1 MRHRRQGG
9 QVATVETRTEAAAPE
24 SQGALV
30 SGNKP
35 VGFLLAALA
44 LGSAG
49 QLLLDLR
56 SSVIW
61 GVVLLAL
68 GALLFGVSAS
78 PRRGPQEPAPLLM
91 YQPVR
96 WLPLAGALL
105 IGVVSL
111 MGFAGN
117 RYTLHGVILW
127 AGSLFCVLFAHL
139 PSDFRLNLPRFP
151 VKAQLSLP
159 GLVVLFSILMGS
171 FFRLHRIHT
180 LPLEMG
186 CDLPL
191 IHANIAQ
198 ILGGEF
204 PIFFESHP
212 GREGLFFY
220 LAAPVAAVAGLSHT
234 SIKVAA
240 ALTGI
245 LTIPVVYRLGREM
258 FDPWTGALA
267 AFLLS
272 FSHWHIILSRVGYRA
287 VLMPLLVSLSL
298 LFLVR
303 GLKTGRDIHYVLS
316 ALFTGLGLQ
325 SYNAFMVVPPML
337 GLALVLARL
346 LSRRWRLAIQWRQV
360 VLWAIVGLLA
370 ALPLLSYVLEDP
382 QRYVYRA
389 ATRVTSMESALT
401 DSPASTWLGN
411 AGKAAAMFHYEGDS
425 VYVSNVPRHRQLGYV
440 TAILFAFG
448 AVYSVLRRPAREFW
462 LLWLSFAGTM
472 LPSTLALAFPDEVP
486 SAVRSIGAL
495 PFAMVIS
502 ALGLRAAGAWLVRAW
517 LRGSGN
523 PARHNSGRKLTI
535 VVASILGAGLAMEI
549 LSVYPLYFER
559 YAMAQPLQNQSISL
573 EMARTIDDFADDGE
587 AYILSAAHW
596 YDGNAVRAQFRRTPR
611 EWANELMI
619 LEPGKPPLDGEAGR
633 VLVILHPDAEEAL
646 ELLERSFGN
655 QIVLEHRWRDGSL
668 AFKAFYGER

>member
-1 MRHRRQGG
+1 M
-9 QVATVETRTEAAAPE
+9 ATVETETEAAVAKT
-24 SQGALV
+24 QGAV
-30 SGNKP
+30 MAADKP
-35 VGFLLAALA
+35 VVFLLAALA
-44 LGSAG
+44 LGTAG

-56 SSVIW
+56 T
-61 GVVLLAL
+61 GVVLGAVLL
-68 GALLFGVSAS
+68 SFGALIFGFFA
-78 PRRGPQEPAPLLM
+78 PAQHRPQEASTSSINE
-91 YQPVR
+91 PVR
-96 WLPLAGALL
+96 WLPLVGALL
-105 IGVVSL
+105 LGLVSL

-117 RYTLHGVILW
+117 RYTLHGLTLW
-127 AGSLFCVLFAHL
+127 AGSLCWVLLTHL
-139 PSDFRLNLPRFP
+139 PSDFRLNRPRFP
-151 VKAQLSLP
+151 IRVQLSLSD
-159 GLVVLFSILMGS
+159 LVVLFSVLMGS
-171 FFRLHRIHT
+171 FFRLYRIHM

-220 LAAPVAAVAGLSHT
+220 LTAPLAAVAGLSHT

-240 ALTGI
+240 ALTGM
-245 LTIPVVYRLGREM
+245 LTIPVVYWLGREM

-287 VLMPLLVSLSL
+287 ILMPLLVSLSL

-303 GLKTGRDIHYVLS
+303 GLKTGKDIHYVLS
-316 ALFTGLGLQ
+316 ALFAGLGLQ
-325 SYNAFMVVPPML
+325 SYNAFMVVPPVL

-346 LSRRWRLAIQWRQV
+346 LSRRWQLAIHWHQV
-360 VLWAIVGLLA
+360 VLWAIVVLLA
-370 ALPLLSYVLEDP
+370 ALPLLSYVLENP

-389 ATRVTSMESALT
+389 ATRVTSIESALPE
-401 DSPASTWLGN
+401 SPALTWLGN
-411 AGKAAAMFHYEGDS
+411 VGKAMAMFNYQGDS
-425 VYVSNVPRHRQLGYV
+425 IYVNNVPRHRQLGFV
-440 TAILFAFG
+440 TAVLFAFG
-448 AVYSVLRRPAREFW
+448 AVYSVLQVRRHQVW
-462 LLWLSFAGTM
+462 LLWLLFAGTM

-495 PFAMVIS
+495 PFAMLIS
-502 ALGLRAAGAWLVRAW
+502 AIGLRSAGAWLVSAW
-517 LRGSGN
+517 SGT
-523 PARHNSGRKLTI
+523 PDSTASRSSTRTLI
-535 VVASILGAGLAMEI
+535 VVLGTGLCAGLAMEI
-549 LSVYPLYFER
+549 LGVYPLYFKR

-596 YDGNAVRAQFRRTPR
+596 YDGNAVRAQFKRTPR
-611 EWANELMI
+611 QWSNELMA
-619 LEPGKPPLDGEAGR
+619 LEPGKPPLDGEAGK
-633 VLVILHPDAEEAL
+633 VLVILHPDAREAL
-646 ELLERSFGN
+646 ELLEHSFEK
-655 QIVLEHRWRDGSL
+655 QIVLEHRWKDGSL

>member
-1 MRHRRQGG
+1 M
-9 QVATVETRTEAAAPE
+9 A
-24 SQGALV
+24 
-30 SGNKP
+30 GNKP
-35 VGFLLAALA
+35 VVFLLAALA
-44 LGSAG
+44 LGAAG

-56 SSVIW
+56 T
-61 GVVLLAL
+61 GVTLGAVLLAL
-68 GALLFGVSAS
+68 GALVFGFFA
-78 PRRGPQEPAPLLM
+78 PAPHRPQEGSPSSINE
-91 YQPVR
+91 PVR
-96 WLPLAGALL
+96 WLPLVGALL
-105 IGVVSL
+105 LGLVSL

-117 RYTLHGVILW
+117 RYTLPGVILW
-127 AGSLFCVLFAHL
+127 AGSLCCVLLAHR
-139 PSDFRLNLPRFP
+139 PSDFRLNRRRFP
-151 VKAQLSLP
+151 IRVQLSLP
-159 GLVVLFSILMGS
+159 DLVVLFSVLLGG
-171 FFRLHRIHT
+171 FFRLYRIHT

-198 ILGGEF
+198 ILGGDF

-220 LAAPVAAVAGLSHT
+220 LAAPIAAVAGLSHT

-240 ALTGI
+240 ALTGM

-287 VLMPLLVSLSL
+287 ILMPLLVSLSL

-303 GLKTGRDIHYVLS
+303 GLKTGKDIHYVLS
-316 ALFTGLGLQ
+316 ALFAGLGLQ
-325 SYNAFMVVPPML
+325 SYNAFMVVPPVL

-346 LSRRWRLAIQWRQV
+346 LSRRWQLAIHWRQA
-360 VLWAIVGLLA
+360 VLWAIVVLLA
-370 ALPLLSYVLEDP
+370 ALPLLSYVLENP

-389 ATRVTSMESALT
+389 ATRVTSIESELPE
-401 DSPASTWLGN
+401 SPALTWLGN
-411 AGKAAAMFHYEGDS
+411 AGKAAAMFHYQGDS
-425 VYVSNVPRHRQLGYV
+425 IYVNNVPRHRQLGFV
-440 TAILFAFG
+440 TAIFLAFG
-448 AVYSVLRRPAREFW
+448 AVYSVLRVRRHQVW
-462 LLWLSFAGTM
+462 LLWLLLAGTM

-495 PFAMVIS
+495 PFAMLIT
-502 ALGLRAAGAWLVRAW
+502 AIGLRAAGAWLVRAW
-517 LRGSGN
+517 SRGPDSTASHSSTRTLAVVLG
-523 PARHNSGRKLTI
+523 TI
-535 VVASILGAGLAMEI
+535 LFAGLAMEI

-596 YDGNAVRAQFRRTPR
+596 YDGNAVRAQFKRTPR
-611 EWANELMI
+611 QWSNELMA
-619 LEPGKPPLDGEAGR
+619 LEPGKPPLDGEAGK
-633 VLVILHPDAEEAL
+633 VLVILHPDAREAL
-646 ELLERSFGN
+646 ELLGHSFEN
-655 QIVLEHRWRDGSL
+655 QIVLEHRWKDGSL